1 MQLRDTCLLCLWTK
15 MYKLILPLG
24 SAIRE
29 ALESIPNHIS
39 RARNGSVRLR
49 MRLEKPGRSND

>member
-1 MQLRDTCLLCLWTK
+1 
-15 MYKLILPLG
+15 MYRLIVPLG

-29 ALESIPNHIS
+29 ALESIPDYIS